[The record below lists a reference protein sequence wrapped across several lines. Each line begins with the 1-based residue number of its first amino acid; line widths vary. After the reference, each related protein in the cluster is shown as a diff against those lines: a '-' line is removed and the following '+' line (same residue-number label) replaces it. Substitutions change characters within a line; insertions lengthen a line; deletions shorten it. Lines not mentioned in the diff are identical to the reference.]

1 MIVCRM
7 DLKRFMA
14 HTLIAVCAA
23 PSLQALP
30 KQVAPVAVELQKQAE
45 ENGVWVWHTANYR
58 ITSPAEIKVDDLKRM
73 AQIAETIT
81 WIVKNE
87 SLPLYAPPPGERAL
101 IAIYPDTKQYE
112 AAGGHAG
119 TAGFYEPRKS
129 CIFLNG
135 SHYFPSTPLAGSRL
149 TPVNNEDLLVHEMV
163 HLCMHR
169 HLGRLPA
176 WVAEGIAEY
185 YSCMHTKGGNF
196 SFANPEMSIRDH
208 MRARYQRD
216 DPTVMV
222 RSVAEV
228 APLDGR
234 AWLDFMAQL
243 ADKDR
248 YQAYAIA
255 LLMVHYH
262 LYGGEVRRKS
272 MIALLE
278 ESAKQQRFRP
288 LAYAVDATVV
298 GTALQQYWKTRGLQI
313 QYAVADKAP

>member
-1 MIVCRM
+1 MVYVM
-7 DLKRFMA
+7 V
-14 HTLIAVCAA
+14 AVCAA
-23 PSLQALP
+23 PSLHALP
-30 KQVAPVAVELQKQAE
+30 KQVAPVAVGLQKQAE
-45 ENGVWVWHTANYR
+45 ENGVWVWHTPNYR
-58 ITSPAEIKVDDLKRM
+58 ITSPAEIKVDDLKRI

-112 AAGGHAG
+112 AAGGYAG
-119 TAGFYEPRKS
+119 TAGCYQTKKS

-135 SHYFPSTPLAGSRL
+135 LHYFPSAPLAGSRL

-176 WVAEGIAEY
+176 WMIEGIAEY

-208 MRARYQRD
+208 LRARYQRD
-216 DPTVMV
+216 DPTVML

-228 APLDGR
+228 ASLDDR

-255 LLMVHYH
+255 LLLVHYH

-272 MIALLE
+272 MIELLE
-278 ESAKQQRFRP
+278 ASAKQQRFRP
-288 LAYAVDATVV
+288 LAYAVDAPVV
-298 GTALQQYWKTRGLQI
+298 GAALQQYWKSRGLQI
-313 QYAVADKAP
+313 QYAAAEKEP